1 MEKYNSM
8 HSDRF
13 SFVFLAVALTSLIP
27 SRGFSQ
33 QPAETFAPTE
43 QPSSTAPTAPA
54 EPAVPPPATPDVITT
69 AAPAPAVAEPPAPPA
84 AAPEPKKEFAISGE
98 AGKGITVTTPDEHFS
113 LTTRARIQARATFT
127 DTRGDY
133 TELINVKTLRVYFQ
147 GHVFSKDLKYVIQLA
162 FGSGDFE
169 AGSSSPIFDAYFE
182 SSHIRDFNLR
192 IGQYFV
198 QFDRARTVREFAL
211 QLADRPVLI
220 PELTLDRDV
229 GITAYSNDLFGLGG
243 KLGYALGVFG
253 GDGRNR
259 VAQSRPGLL
268 YVLRLAVFPFG
279 QFDDNVEGDTER
291 KPNPRLA
298 IGIAGAYNQHT
309 DRPRSTTGVPYVLK
323 DGNYGRGFNYIH
335 GAADLVFKWAG
346 FSLLSE
352 IVVRKAHRDSRTG
365 PNPDKTKEGDLTE
378 WSRESWGYLVQAGMM
393 LTDHV
398 EVAGRWGQFKA
409 LGKTDPDLE
418 KLIAQAGHE
427 ATFGVNYYFNHHFFK
442 IQADAG
448 VRWGKWSDPRDHV
461 ARLQIDAM
469 F

>member
-8 HSDRF
+8 KSDGFRLLI
-13 SFVFLAVALTSLIP
+13 LAAALSVT
-27 SRGFSQ
+27 SRGIAQ
-33 QPAETFAPTE
+33 QPAEVSGTAE
-43 QPSSTAPTAPA
+43 QQQPSDAPLSAP
-54 EPAVPPPATPDVITT
+54 
-69 AAPAPAVAEPPAPPA
+69 VAEPPPPA
-84 AAPEPKKEFAISGE
+84 LAPAGPEVPVASTPIATAEPEKKKEWTFSGE
-98 AGKGITVTTPDEHFS
+98 PGKGVTFTSPDEGFS
-113 LTTRARIQARATFT
+113 LTTRARIQARATLT
-127 DTRGDY
+127 ETRGEA
-133 TELINVKTLRVYFQ
+133 TEIVGIKTVRLYFQ
-147 GHVFSKDLKYVIQLA
+147 GHVFSKELKYVLQLA
-162 FGSGDFE
+162 LGAGDFE
-169 AGSSSPIFDAYFE
+169 ETSPSPIFDAYFD

-192 IGQYFV
+192 VGQYFV

-220 PELTLDRDV
+220 PELTLDRDA

-243 KLGYALGVFG
+243 KLAYALGVFG

-259 VAQSRPGLL
+259 VAVSRPGLL
-268 YVLRLAVFPFG
+268 YVLRLAFLPFG
-279 QFDDNVEGDTER
+279 AFEDTVEGDTER

-309 DRPRSTTGVPYVLK
+309 DRPRSTTGTRYVIK
-323 DGNYGRGFNYIH
+323 EGGFNYIH
-335 GAADLVFKWAG
+335 GAADLHFKWAG

-352 IVVRKAHRDSRTG
+352 IVIRKAHRDNRVG
-365 PNPDKTKEGDLTE
+365 QNEAKEEVTE
-378 WSRESWGYLVQAGMM
+378 WAREAWGYLVQSGYM

-409 LGKTDPDLE
+409 LGKTDPKLE
-418 KLIAQAGHE
+418 QLIAQAGHE
-427 ATFGVNYYFNHHFFK
+427 LTFGVNYYVNHHFFK

-448 VRWGKWSDPRDHV
+448 IRWGKWSDPRDHV